1 MQRTQRI
8 AAFLAGCWLAFGP
21 LAALNAQPGTA
32 NDIESVQPLLPP
44 GISDFDLELFGKF
57 AYLWRNASNEQVV
70 QVIGNFSGR
79 MGEYRLT
86 SRDAVIWFRTVD
98 YKGQKYLDADIF
110 LWQDAEIL
118 QPGGT
123 VETGPALVVTL
134 RTFGKPLLNIDSH
147 SRESSA
153 DTELYAEAI
162 RARGAL
168 DVQPAPAATVAKNPV
183 QLNAS
188 VDELLSAR
196 PKLPVRISYQADNTY
211 NEPYGDSSV
220 LLMIGNVF
228 IARGSPAQSGEFIEL
243 QADGAVVFLHA
254 GAISN
259 QLPGLVDESRAEPSQ
274 PRTGRVD
281 IDEPIEAVAPADEP
295 KLVEKDR
302 EDQVAGSY
310 ISAVYLEGDVVLRR
324 GERMIRAPRMYYDFD
339 NDKALILDA
348 VTRAV
353 EPRRQLPVYVR
364 AKEIRQVDPAT
375 YTATDATVST
385 SEFHTPHLAIAAEEL
400 TFKDNTPRNET
411 GDIVGVQAGTYEA
424 KETRVMLDGTPIAY
438 WPYSSGSFSED
449 TQGLKSIKT
458 GYNTEFGAS
467 IETEWRL
474 FSLLGLQEPEGY
486 NATLRLDGFSNRGP
500 AIGIDADYQRDDY
513 YGLVR
518 TYYIRDNDADDLGG
532 IRGDLDPDTENRGRA
547 LIRHRQ
553 FLDKGWELSLE
564 HGFLSDENFLESYQ
578 RNEFENAKLNETLAR
593 LLKREENWQYSI
605 TALWRINEFQTE
617 TEQLPDQRFSI
628 VGEPLGDYV
637 TWYSDNRAGVVRK
650 RIADLR
656 YDFFRDGLS
665 ERDNT
670 GSVLRGLSR
679 QEAQLQVPEIGPLKL
694 TPYLALSGEALDDA
708 PDFTRGSGS
717 LQRLFFSYGVHGN
730 MIASRVYDDVRSE
743 LLDVNRLRHVIKADF
758 TAFNAHANVD
768 PSELTNFTPGVED
781 TDDFGGV
788 VFGLRQRLQTKRG
801 PAGEQRTVDW
811 ITLDLEAGFFDDATP
826 GEDTHGDFIMS
837 RPEDSIASS
846 FVRGNFMYRLS
857 DSTVLAYDG
866 VYDVNEG
873 EMGTSNFSIAVER
886 EPRLSWFL
894 GYRYINATD
903 NSLLAF
909 GSNYK
914 LSEKHT
920 IGFRETYDLNEGR
933 NFQTSVVYIRK
944 YPRWYTSVSFDVDRS
959 LDDVGLN
966 FSIWPEGAPNLA
978 LGSKRFTG
986 LGEDVGLDLRSGL

>member
-8 AAFLAGCWLAFGP
+8 VALFAGCWLA
-21 LAALNAQPGTA
+21 LATPSFLLAQTGSA
-32 NDIESVQPLLPP
+32 QDIESVQPLLPP

-57 AYLWRNASNEQVV
+57 AYLWRNAGNEQVV

-123 VETGPALVVTL
+123 VESGPALVVTL
-134 RTFGKPLLNIDSH
+134 RTFGKPVLNIDSH
-147 SRESSA
+147 SRQSA
-153 DTELYAEAI
+153 SDTELYAEAV

-168 DVQPAPAATVAKNPV
+168 DIQPAPSATAAKNPV
-183 QLNAS
+183 QVNPS
-188 VDELLSAR
+188 VDELLSVR
-196 PKLPVRISYQADNTY
+196 PKPTTQISYQADQTF

-228 IARGSPAQSGEFIEL
+228 ISRGSPSQSGEFIEL
-243 QADGAVVFLHA
+243 QADGAVVFLHG

-259 QLPGLVDESRAEPSQ
+259 QLPGLVDESRAESSSPQ
-274 PRTGRVD
+274 PGRVD
-281 IDEPIEAVAPADEP
+281 IDAPIESVAPADEP
-295 KLVEKDR
+295 KLVD
-302 EDQVAGSY
+302 DQGQQNMAGSY
-310 ISAVYLEGDVVLRR
+310 ISSVYLEGDVVLRR

-364 AKEIRQVDPAT
+364 AKEIRQLDPQT

-385 SEFHTPHLAIAAEEL
+385 SEFHTPHLALAASEL
-400 TFKDNTPRNET
+400 TFRDATPRDAR
-411 GDIVGVQAGTYEA
+411 GDIIGVQAGTYEA
-424 KETRVMLDGTPIAY
+424 KETTVELDGTPIAY

-449 TQGLKSIKT
+449 TQGLKSIQT

-486 NATLRLDGFSNRGP
+486 DASLRLDAYSKRGP

-513 YGLVR
+513 FGLVR

-532 IRGDLDPDTENRGRA
+532 IRGDLDPDSVNRGRA
-547 LIRHRQ
+547 LWRHRT
-553 FLDKGWELSLE
+553 FLDKGWELSFE

-617 TEQLPDQRFSI
+617 TEQLPDQRFS
-628 VGEPLGDYV
+628 VLGQPLGEYF

-670 GSVLRGLSR
+670 GSVLRGLTR
-679 QEAQLQVPEIGPLKL
+679 QEVQMQLPELGPLQL
-694 TPYLALSGEALDDA
+694 TPYAAISGQALDDA
-708 PDFTRGSGS
+708 PNFTRGSGS

-730 MIASRVYDDVRSE
+730 MIASRVYDQARSE
-743 LLDVNRLRHVIKADF
+743 LLDVNRLRHVVKADF

-768 PSELTNFTPGVED
+768 PSELTQFTPGVED

-801 PAGEQRTVDW
+801 PVGEQRTVDW

-826 GEDTHGDFIMS
+826 GENTHGDFIMS
-837 RPEDSIASS
+837 RPEDSISSS
-846 FVRGNFMYRLS
+846 FVSANFQYRLS
-857 DSTVLAYDG
+857 DSTVLSYDG

-873 EMGTSNFSIAVER
+873 EMGTSALSIAVER
-886 EPRLSWFL
+886 EPRLAWFL

-903 NSLLAF
+903 NSLVAF
-909 GSNYK
+909 GGNYK

-920 IGFRETYDLNEGR
+920 VGFRETYDLNEGR

-944 YPRWYTSVSFDVDRS
+944 WPRWHTAVSFDVDRS

-966 FSIWPEGAPNLA
+966 FSIWPEGAPNLS

-986 LGEDVGLDLRSGL
+986 LGESVGLDLR